1 MITFCTE
8 NIKPELTKKCDEQ
21 QQQEEEGEV
30 VMGSPLMQVTEFL
43 RALQHATGD
52 GRVVVTVGAHP
63 RASSIKYLLLNPA
76 SHFQDI
82 VTQCR

>member
-1 MITFCTE
+1 MFTE
-8 NIKPELTKKCDEQ
+8 NVKPEVTKKTEEV
-21 QQQEEEGEV
+21 QQEEEEEDV

-43 RALQHATGD
+43 RALQHPTAD
-52 GRVVVTVGAHP
+52 GRVLVTVGAQP
-63 RASSIKYLLLNPA
+63 RHSSIKYLLLNPA